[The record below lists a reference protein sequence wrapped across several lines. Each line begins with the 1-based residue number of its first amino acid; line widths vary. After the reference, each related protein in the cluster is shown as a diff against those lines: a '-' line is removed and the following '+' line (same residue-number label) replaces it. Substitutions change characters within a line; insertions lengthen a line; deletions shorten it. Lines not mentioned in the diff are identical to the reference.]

1 MSTNRP
7 IKILLIL
14 LLFSGI
20 IVVAGCVSI
29 SEPSPEAATST
40 IIMATLAQD
49 IVEATLTLEQ
59 AAPATEETNPT
70 MNTADADVKYVKA
83 IQATNGTWTFYV
95 TVYHPDTGWEDYVNG
110 WDVVTLDGIVIK
122 PDQKSLFT
130 RLLLHPHIGEQPF
143 TRSQAGIVIPDG
155 VTIVIVR
162 ANDLL
167 HGFGGEEITV
177 DLTQISGDNYEVQ
190 TTN

>member
-7 IKILLIL
+7 IFILLIL
-14 LLFSGI
+14 LLLSA
-20 IVVAGCVSI
+20 IVIAGCVNI
-29 SEPSPEAATST
+29 SETSPEAATST
-40 IIMATLAQD
+40 AIMATLAPG

-59 AAPATEETNPT
+59 VDPATEETNPT

-83 IQATNGTWTFYV
+83 IQTTNGTWTFHV

-122 PDQKSLFT
+122 PDQSSIFT
-130 RLLLHPHIGEQPF
+130 RLLLHPHVGEQPF

-155 VTIVIVR
+155 VAKVIVR

-190 TTN
+190 ATN